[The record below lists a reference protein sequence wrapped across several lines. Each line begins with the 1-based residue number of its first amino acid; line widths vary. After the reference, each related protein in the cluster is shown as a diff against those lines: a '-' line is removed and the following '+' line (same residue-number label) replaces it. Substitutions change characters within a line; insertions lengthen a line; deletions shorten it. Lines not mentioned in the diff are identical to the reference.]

1 MIRRPP
7 RSTRTETLFP
17 YTTLFRSKVV
27 AAETLKPLAEASAGE
42 VAHVRPADPALVEN
56 PDFILVD
63 GLGERGEP
71 LATILRNQCASLA
84 PGGLVVLRSLVK
96 ADERHSGDRKSV
108 V

>member
-71 LATILRNQCASLA
+71 LATILRNQCRSEEHTSELQSLMRISYA
-84 PGGLVVLRSLVK
+84 VFCLK
-96 ADERHSGDRKSV
+96 KKHKQ
-108 V
+108 